1 MLGLKR
7 AGLILVG
14 SDSPVALFPLTPAL
28 SLRERENHRPAV
40 GKSSATG
47 WQGGGRGRS
56 LSLRERAG
64 VRGKGAI
71 ALLLRVK
78 RTLVP
83 S

>member
-14 SDSPVALFPLTPAL
+14 SISPVAPFPLTPAL
-28 SLRERENHRPAV
+28 SLRERERPRPHRFQPTALDSPTV
-40 GKSSATG
+40 GL
-47 WQGGGRGRS
+47 RFP
-56 LSLRERAG
+56 LSLRERDG

-78 RTLVP
+78 GTLVP
-83 S
+83 P